1 MRICK
6 VAAFPHLR
14 APFMPELDKTYTP
27 ADVESRWY
35 QRWLDDK
42 CFEADPARVS
52 ETRPAYS
59 IVIPPPNVTGVLHM
73 GHVLNNTIQDILCR
87 RARMLGKE
95 VLWLPGTDHA
105 GLATQNVV
113 EKTLKKQGVIKHR
126 DDLGREK
133 LIEKIWEWKGT
144 QGDIIIDQLKKLGS
158 SCDWSRQ
165 RFTFDPDY
173 NACVMRVF
181 VDLYKKGLI
190 YRGKRMVNWCPSSL
204 TALSDEEVIMK
215 EQKGSMY
222 HFRVEVI
229 DDDTRPQTARPRAV
243 DITEQEEQNAH
254 HEHTRTDPHTG
265 CRTFI
270 HGNRFDERAGPYL
283 SAANRRTVGAAAA
296 CLAQSQRTGADA
308 PSGESRWEEF
318 RALLATGQFREL
330 NLIDLAQL
338 GIRAFGDEPLAA
350 ADESLKQLKAGAEAQ
365 PFLDHARGV
374 VYKIFAS
381 DASGN
386 AGRKVTVSTSPT
398 ARPYIEYEDSHP
410 LEALEKLALLH
421 EIGGLPTEI
430 LGVTAQGDWVLAQP
444 EATPVTESEIGAA
457 RAEAVALVGGV
468 QVNES
473 GLEDIRVVWHRGR
486 AWIISDLHL
495 RNIMRDSEG
504 KARIMDALIVPV
516 PKSLTARYESVR
528 QAIREA
534 KEKAGILSSAT
545 HAQEELSLF
554 PSADRKTWLTIATT
568 RPETIPGDT
577 AIAVN
582 PKDERYAHLIGK
594 HIRRPLPL
602 ENQAAI
608 PIVGDEHVDFAFG
621 TGVLKVTP
629 AHDKAD
635 FEIGQRHKLEII
647 DVLHPNGLLN
657 ELAGK
662 DLAGLDRFEGRKKA
676 VDLLTEM
683 GAMIK
688 AEPHQNNVG
697 YSERADVP
705 IEPRLSEQWFL
716 KYPSVKESQAVVAS
730 GEMKFHPDRWAK
742 VYDHWMTGLQDWCI
756 SRQVWW
762 GHRIPV
768 WHSMAKDSDELRAF
782 SEFSNKTGLSK
793 SDSWTE
799 HCLSGVK
806 GEATLVTV
814 YQNNDEGET
823 RIEAVTDSEAE
834 IEKLKSMGFTQDP
847 DVLDTWFSSWLW
859 PFATMGWPEKTSTL
873 KAFYPTTD
881 LVTGPDIIFFWVA
894 RMIMAGFEWMGEL
907 PFKNVYFTGIIR
919 DKQGR
924 KMSKSLGNSP
934 DPLELIASYSADALR
949 FGIMRSAPLGQDI
962 CFDDKNVELGR
973 NFCTKLWN
981 AARFRQMQGG
991 EVETEISAALLSSD
1005 DKWILLRLNTAIAE
1019 VSTALEEYRF
1029 SDATATLYRFFWSE
1043 YCDWYIEASKAVL
1056 QGSDDK
1062 RKANTLA
1069 VIDFVLGHTLRLF
1082 HPFMPFI
1089 TEELWHGM
1097 GFNTDLP
1104 ENQGGKSIMFAPWPK
1119 PLDEDEL
1126 AHFGILPEDE
1136 KTANDKYEAVN
1147 LGRGLKSTFN
1157 INKRVRFVLKPSQE
1171 LPAHEVEV
1179 LRILLNA
1186 EPLDVDADFA
1196 ATKGTPSAITPLGT
1210 IFLPLDGIID
1220 VEAERARVGK
1230 ELAKVE
1236 SELEKVIAKLADENF
1251 TSKVPQKVLDEH
1263 QLRKTD
1269 WQEKLAKLREM
1280 MAALG

>member
-1 MRICK
+1 
-6 VAAFPHLR
+6 
-14 APFMPELDKTYTP
+14 MPELDKTYTP
-27 ADVESRWY
+27 ADVEARWY

-52 ETRPAYS
+52 EKRPAYS
-59 IVIPPPNVTGVLHM
+59 IVIPPPNVTGILTL
-73 GHVLNNTIQDILCR
+73 GHVLNNTIQDILAR

-105 GLATQNVV
+105 GIATQNVV

-126 DDLGREK
+126 DDLGREG
-133 LIEKIWEWKGT
+133 LVAKIWEWKEKHG
-144 QGDIIIDQLKKLGS
+144 GIIIEQLKKLGA
-158 SCDWSRQ
+158 SCDWSRE
-165 RFTFDPDY
+165 RFTFDDDY

-204 TALSDEEVIMK
+204 TALSDEEVVMK
-215 EQKGSMY
+215 AQNAIMY
-222 HFRVEVI
+222 HFKVEV
-229 DDDTRPQTARPRAV
+229 V
-243 DITEQEEQNAH
+243 EE
-254 HEHTRTDPHTG
+254 PG
-265 CRTFI
+265 
-270 HGNRFDERAGPYL
+270 
-283 SAANRRTVGAAAA
+283 
-296 CLAQSQRTGADA
+296 
-308 PSGESRWEEF
+308 
-318 RALLATGQFREL
+318 
-330 NLIDLAQL
+330 
-338 GIRAFGDEPLAA
+338 
-350 ADESLKQLKAGAEAQ
+350 
-365 PFLDHARGV
+365 
-374 VYKIFAS
+374 
-381 DASGN
+381 
-386 AGRKVTVSTSPT
+386 
-398 ARPYIEYEDSHP
+398 
-410 LEALEKLALLH
+410 
-421 EIGGLPTEI
+421 
-430 LGVTAQGDWVLAQP
+430 
-444 EATPVTESEIGAA
+444 
-457 RAEAVALVGGV
+457 
-468 QVNES
+468 
-473 GLEDIRVVWHRGR
+473 
-486 AWIISDLHL
+486 
-495 RNIMRDSEG
+495 
-504 KARIMDALIVPV
+504 
-516 PKSLTARYESVR
+516 
-528 QAIREA
+528 
-534 KEKAGILSSAT
+534 
-545 HAQEELSLF
+545 
-554 PSADRKTWLTIATT
+554 TWLTIATT
-568 RPETIPGDT
+568 RPEVIPGDQ

-594 HIRRPLPL
+594 HVRRPLPI
-602 ENQAAI
+602 ENQALL
-608 PIVGDEHVDFAFG
+608 PIIADEHVDFTFG

-635 FEIGQRHKLEII
+635 FEIAQRHNLPAV
-647 DVLHPNGLLN
+647 DVMHPNGVLN

-662 DLAGLDRFEGRKKA
+662 DLAGMERFAARKRA
-676 VDLLTEM
+676 AELL
-683 GAMIK
+683 
-688 AEPHQNNVG
+688 AEIGSLVKEEPYQNNLG

-705 IEPRLSEQWFL
+705 IESRLSEQWFL
-716 KYPSVKESQAVVAS
+716 KYPSVKESQAVVAN

-768 WHSMAKDSDELRAF
+768 WYKKGSDR
-782 SEFSNKTGLSK
+782 SDLSDG
-793 SDSWTE
+793 SI
-799 HCLSGVK
+799 HCGV
-806 GEATLVTV
+806 EPPADPE
-814 YQNNDEGET
+814 NWE
-823 RIEAVTDSEAE
+823 
-834 IEKLKSMGFTQDP
+834 QDP

-962 CFDDKNVELGR
+962 CFDEKNVELGR

-981 AARFRQMQGG
+981 AARFRQMQSTSPLRG
-991 EVETEISAALLSSD
+991 EGSESRLGEAVYSTEAEISAALLSSD

-1056 QGSDDK
+1056 QSGSAVSAEAGGTPAPHS
-1062 RKANTLA
+1062 RRENTLA

-1104 ENQGGKSIMFAPWPK
+1104 DNQGGQSIMFAVWPK
-1119 PLDEDEL
+1119 PLDADEL

-1136 KTANDKYEAVN
+1136 QAANDKYKAVE

-1157 INKRVRFVLKPSQE
+1157 INKKVRFVLKPASE
-1171 LPAHEVEV
+1171 LPAHEIEV

-1186 EPLDVDADFA
+1186 EPLEVDSAFQPK
-1196 ATKGTPSAITPLGT
+1196 KGTPAALTPLGEL
-1210 IFLPLDGIID
+1210 FLPLDGLID
-1220 VEAERARVGK
+1220 VDAETARVGK
-1230 ELAKVE
+1230 EVAKVE
-1236 SELEKVIAKLADENF
+1236 SELEKVTAKLADTNF

-1263 QLRKTD
+1263 QQRKTD
-1269 WQEKLAKLREM
+1269 WEEKLAKLKVMLE
-1280 MAALG
+1280 ALG